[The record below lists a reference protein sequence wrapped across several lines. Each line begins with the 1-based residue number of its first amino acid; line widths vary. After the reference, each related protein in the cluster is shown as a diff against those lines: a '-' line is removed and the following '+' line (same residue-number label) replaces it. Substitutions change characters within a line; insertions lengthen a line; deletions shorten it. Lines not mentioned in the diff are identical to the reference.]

1 MNCNGW
7 TTQGMRALLC
17 SLAIDVNGDVWT
29 WGYNFIGQ
37 LGDGSTT
44 PRNTP
49 AKVPGLN
56 LN

>member
-7 TTQGMRALLC
+7 TTQGKRALLC